1 MKPPNNNSTESELI
15 RRAKAGDNRA
25 MSLLVDRHS
34 PRIYTLALR
43 LMDNRED
50 AEDVLQE
57 TFMIM
62 LNKLDTFS
70 GRSSLYTWLYRIAT
84 NVALGKHRQKKY
96 VDNYVSVHDPDFE
109 RIRGFDIRDWPDHL
123 EEKIDEKE
131 FRECLSKAMSI
142 LPDNYREVFVLRDLE
157 NLSTRETAKLLK
169 ITEANA
175 KVRLMRARLFLRDQ
189 LANHF
194 KCIKGLS

>member
-1 MKPPNNNSTESELI
+1 MTVPNQDIPESELI
-15 RRAKAGDNRA
+15 RRAKEGDADA
-25 MSLLVDRHS
+25 MSILVDMHS
-34 PRIYTLALR
+34 ARIYSLASR

-62 LNKLDTFS
+62 LKKLDTFS
-70 GRSSLYTWLYRIAT
+70 ERSSLYTWLYRIAT
-84 NVALGKHRQKKY
+84 NVALGKLRQKKY
-96 VDNYVSVHDPDFE
+96 VDNYISVHDPEFE
-109 RIRGFDIRDWPDHL
+109 HVRGFDIKDWPDHL

-131 FRECLSKAMSI
+131 FRDCLAKAMAL
-142 LPDNYREVFVLRDLE
+142 LPENYKDVFVLRDLE
-157 NLSTRETAKLLK
+157 NLSTRETAKLLN
-169 ITEANA
+169 ISEANT

-194 KCIKGLS
+194 KCIEGLS

>member
-1 MKPPNNNSTESELI
+1 MNSVNTDQTEAELI
-15 RRAKAGDNRA
+15 RRAKAGDGKA
-25 MSLLVDRHS
+25 MSALVDSHS
-34 PRIYTLALR
+34 ARIYTLALR
-43 LMDNRED
+43 LMNNRED

-62 LNKLDTFS
+62 LEKLDTFS
-70 GRSSLYTWLYRIAT
+70 ERSSLYTWLYRIAT

-96 VDNYVSVHDPDFE
+96 VDNYISVHDPDFE
-109 RIRGFDIRDWPDHL
+109 HIRGFDIQDWPDHL
-123 EEKIDEKE
+123 EEKIDEQE
-131 FRECLSKAMSI
+131 FRECLSKAMSM
-142 LPDNYREVFVLRDLE
+142 LPENYREVFILRDLE

-169 ITEANA
+169 ITEANT

-194 KCIKGLS
+194 KCIKGIS